1 MQYDTS
7 RSSLGEFDSFLTS
20 VEKKGMKIETKMQKN
35 EDWNLGNF
43 YPKFSNYPPNYP
55 SQTLQA

>member
-7 RSSLGEFDSFLTS
+7 RSSLGEFSFLTS
-20 VEKKGMKIETKMQKN
+20 VEKKRMKDGDKEAKI

-43 YPKFSNYPPNYP
+43 
-55 SQTLQA
+55 